1 MSVIDLL
8 DQLEGLIANGRRIV
22 FTPSVMVNED
32 EALDLV
38 DRARMELPDEIKQA
52 HWTVQEQQRLMA
64 EAEDAARRLAD
75 GAREQAEA
83 VVAAARQ
90 EADRLLAE
98 ASARA
103 ETMVSEAEVVRA
115 AQARAEA
122 MLRDARAAAARIREE
137 ADAYVR
143 DVMGRLEANLARMT
157 ETVRAGIESLAP
169 QAESASP
176 V

>member
-22 FTPSVMVNED
+22 FTPSVMVNEG

-52 HWTVQEQQRLMA
+52 HWTVQKQQRLM
-64 EAEDAARRLAD
+64 
-75 GAREQAEA
+75 AEA

-176 V
+176 G